1 MFNYVYYY
9 MFIIDSDSPKIDV
22 ITLWGICSCQCIQHE
37 IMDEIHNK
45 ICCRYKVVNKN
56 DYHQE
61 QQQNA
66 F

>member
-37 IMDEIHNK
+37 IMDEIL
-45 ICCRYKVVNKN
+45 
-56 DYHQE
+56 
-61 QQQNA
+61 QQNMLQVQSSE
-66 F
+66 